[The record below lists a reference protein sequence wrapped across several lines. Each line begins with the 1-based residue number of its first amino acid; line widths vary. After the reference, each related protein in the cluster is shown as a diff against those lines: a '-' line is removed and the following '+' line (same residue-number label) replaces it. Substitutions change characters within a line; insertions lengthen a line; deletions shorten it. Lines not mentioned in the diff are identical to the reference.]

1 MTSDDQLDAGELPDA
16 SFFVTDGERF
26 VASDYARG
34 PWNPEACHA
43 GPPTGLLA
51 RAAEQLVPD
60 KQLVRITVELIRPV
74 PMAGFRIR
82 AAIEHDGRQVVTT
95 ATHLEDEDGQ
105 VRVRAKGLHLAP
117 TADEHEFPTVSID
130 TPPLAH
136 SRPGGFPIA
145 TTLHG
150 LTGFRSGVSM
160 RYPPGQDRRP
170 GPTTAWM
177 RTIPLLAG
185 EEPSPFQRICPLAD
199 SGNAIGRNAEP
210 DEVGF
215 VNPDLTVVLHRP
227 PEGLWLGSEAVSF
240 WQPTGIGLAD
250 ALLFDHRGT
259 VGRALQT
266 LLLRP
271 MKS

>member
-1 MTSDDQLDAGELPDA
+1 
-16 SFFVTDGERF
+16 
-26 VASDYARG
+26 
-34 PWNPEACHA
+34 
-43 GPPTGLLA
+43 
-51 RAAEQLVPD
+51 
-60 KQLVRITVELIRPV
+60 
-74 PMAGFRIR
+74 
-82 AAIEHDGRQVVTT
+82 
-95 ATHLEDEDGQ
+95 
-105 VRVRAKGLHLAP
+105 
-117 TADEHEFPTVSID
+117 
-130 TPPLAH
+130 
-136 SRPGGFPIA
+136 
-145 TTLHG
+145 
-150 LTGFRSGVSM
+150 
-160 RYPPGQDRRP
+160 
-170 GPTTAWM
+170 M

-210 DEVGF
+210 DEIGF
-215 VNPDLTVVLHRP
+215 VNPDLTVVLHRR